1 MNRELT
7 YKVTEEEEGMKIGD
21 FLRKKGCS
29 RHVIVHL
36 KKTENGILLNKEW
49 AYVGQVLKANDQ
61 LEIRILE
68 EASSEQI
75 VPRQLPL
82 DIIYEDED
90 LLIINKP
97 ADMPIHPSINN
108 YDNTL
113 ANALMWYY
121 QEKKEAFVYRCIN
134 RLDRDTTG
142 LLIVAKNMLSG
153 GILSDMSKKREI
165 HREYL
170 AIAEGKVPEEGVIEA
185 PIARKEESVIE
196 RCVDFEK
203 GDPAVTHYWRMD
215 YRNGYSLVRLKLE
228 TGRTHQI
235 RVHMKYLGHP
245 LTGDY
250 LYNPDYRILDH
261 QALHSWKLE
270 FRHPITGEQI
280 HFAVEPPWGRSFLL
294 EPENSVPMAARPN
307 GTPLDVH

>member
-7 YKVTEEEEGMKIGD
+7 YKVTEEEEGMKISD

-90 LLIINKP
+90 LLVINKP

-170 AIAEGKVPEEGVIEA
+170 AIAEGKVPEEGVIDA

-270 FRHPITGEQI
+270 FRHPITGEQM
-280 HFAVEPPWGRSFLL
+280 HFAAEPPWGTAMGTEFSGSL
-294 EPENSVPMAARPN
+294 EPETPSPMA
-307 GTPLDVH
+307 LDVH